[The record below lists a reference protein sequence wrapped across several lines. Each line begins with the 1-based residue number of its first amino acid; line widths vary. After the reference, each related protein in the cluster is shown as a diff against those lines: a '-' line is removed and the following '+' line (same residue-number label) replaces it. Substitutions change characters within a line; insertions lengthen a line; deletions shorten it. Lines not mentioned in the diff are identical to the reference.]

1 MPHRLRGINYRV
13 LTTLLLVGIPVLLIG
28 SFFVIER
35 GRADLRQAFGQTLA
49 QRAEQSAAA
58 IDAYVFRRIVDVSLL
73 ARCPTCAPPR
83 HAERAGP

>member
-35 GRADLRQAFGQTLA
+35 GRAELRQAFG
-49 QRAEQSAAA
+49 RASRSAPNS
-58 IDAYVFRRIVDVSLL
+58 RRRPSTPTSIAGSWMCRSWPV
-73 ARCPTCAPPR
+73 CPTFARGPR
-83 HAERAGP
+83 SARGRG